1 MFCFLLFTSLSYVPE
16 MNTVLKFLPMLL
28 LRLYTERYDSIIS
41 LFVEVEAL
49 CKRLGRLD
57 LPETGAMCSW
67 YLGTEVT
74 DWAVVK
80 SILSVE

>member
-1 MFCFLLFTSLSYVPE
+1 MFCFLLFTKSILCARNEYWSV
-16 MNTVLKFLPMLL
+16 
-28 LRLYTERYDSIIS
+28 LRLYTERYDSLIS

-49 CKRLGRLD
+49 CKRLCRLD
-57 LPETGAMCSW
+57 LPETEAMCSW

-80 SILSVE
+80 SILSLE